1 MSITNIKMRFEPE
14 KLKANARNEAMLIL
28 EVESSDESKSY
39 WCESEV
45 SVKPP
50 LSLAHDIELDM
61 GKTRIGILKPKGKL
75 EKRIKVYTR
84 PNNFPDTY
92 NVSATTFI
100 YDDEGVIA
108 ERIES
113 TGSVPCE

>member
-1 MSITNIKMRFEPE
+1 MPITNINVRFDPE
-14 KLKANARNEAMLIL
+14 KLKANARNEAMLVLGI
-28 EVESSDESKSY
+28 ENTDSSKNY

-50 LSLAHDIELDM
+50 LSLAHDIELNM
-61 GKTRIGILKPKGKL
+61 GKTRVGILKPLGKL
-75 EKRIKVYTR
+75 EKKIKIYTR

-92 NVSATTFI
+92 TVNITTYV
-100 YDDEGVIA
+100 YDEEGVIA

-113 TGSVPCE
+113 KASIPCV

>member
-1 MSITNIKMRFEPE
+1 MPITNISVRFDPE
-14 KLKANARNEAMLIL
+14 KLKANARNEAMLVLGI
-28 EVESSDESKSY
+28 ENTDSSKNY

-50 LSLAHDIELDM
+50 LSLAHDIELNM
-61 GKTRIGILKPKGKL
+61 GKTRVGILKPLGKL
-75 EKRIKVYTR
+75 EKKIKIYTR

-92 NVSATTFI
+92 TVNITTYV
-100 YDDEGVIA
+100 YDEEGVIA

-113 TGSVPCE
+113 KASIPCV